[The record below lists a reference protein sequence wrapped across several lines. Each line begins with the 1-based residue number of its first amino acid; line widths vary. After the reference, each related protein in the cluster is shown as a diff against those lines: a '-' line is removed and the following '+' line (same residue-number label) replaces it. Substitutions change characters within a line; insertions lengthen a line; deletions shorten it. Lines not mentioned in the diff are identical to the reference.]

1 MNENVKTLQPETR
14 GTAFALGLNPYGLTY
29 HLGLQGAGGPRAN
42 PDGAGLEGF
51 IAIAAE
57 LGAEVLE
64 IYDPWLRAMS
74 DDELGALRDRLAG
87 LGMTPVVSSGLMM
100 GPFESALRSARALD
114 AKIIRYGLTTVLC
127 GDRHA
132 LGDKW
137 KELVA
142 HVRDALAERGPR
154 AFDDGRTLA
163 IENHQ
168 DFGSEELAD
177 FCESTRGVGICL
189 DTGNTF
195 PVAEAP
201 LDFTRRVASHVRH
214 VHLKDYRVQFTDEGY
229 RLVRC
234 AIGDGAVPIA
244 AMLDNLGARGQKLTA
259 VLEPGALE
267 ARHVRFLRPEWWN
280 SYPPKT
286 ASAFAACLAAARVN
300 RLADDADYRTPW
312 ERGEDAAIAGYEL
325 AMIRRSASNMRAIGL
340 GPEKGN

>member
-42 PDGAGLEGF
+42 PKGAGLEGF
-51 IAIAAE
+51 IAIATE
-57 LGAEVLE
+57 LGATVIE
-64 IYDPWLRAMS
+64 IYDPWLRTLN
-74 DDELGALRDRLAG
+74 DDELGALRDRLAA

-100 GPFESALRSARALD
+100 VPFESALRSARALD

-132 LGDKW
+132 LGEKW
-137 KELVA
+137 QELVT
-142 HVRDALAERGPR
+142 HVRATLADRGPR
-154 AFDDGRTLA
+154 VFDDGRTLA

-168 DFGSEELAD
+168 DFASDELAD
-177 FCESTRGVGICL
+177 FCENARGVGICL

-201 LDFTRRVASHVRH
+201 LDFTRRVAPHVRH

-244 AMLDNLGARGQKLTA
+244 TMLDILAARGATLTA

-267 ARHVRFLRPEWWN
+267 ARHVRLLRPEWWN
-280 SYPPKT
+280 FYPPKP
-286 ASAFAACLAAARVN
+286 ASALAACLAAARVN
-300 RLADDADYRTPW
+300 RLADDADARTPW
-312 ERGEDAAIAGYEL
+312 ERGDDAAIIDYEL
-325 AMIRRSASNMRAIGL
+325 AMIRRSARNMRAIGL
-340 GPEKGN
+340 GLGKEN